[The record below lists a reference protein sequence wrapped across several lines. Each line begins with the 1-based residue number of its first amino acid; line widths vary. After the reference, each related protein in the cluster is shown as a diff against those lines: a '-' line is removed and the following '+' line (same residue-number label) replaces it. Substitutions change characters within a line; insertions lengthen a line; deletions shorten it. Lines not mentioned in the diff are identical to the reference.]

1 MLKYGN
7 ISAIDPTQVRARV
20 EFAEDE
26 IVSAWLPI
34 TVQGSGRSKYFRMF
48 AVGEHVACMMDERCE
63 NGVILGAIYDQ
74 NNQQGDATATLTR
87 IDFGQGSVVEYD
99 SSTKIARVTVG
110 KNVFE
115 ISELGFAIKK
125 SGESLKTILTDL
137 LTANE
142 TETHGTPA
150 GPSTPPVNVAV
161 YSAIKARILAFFTS

>member
-7 ISAIDPTQVRARV
+7 ISAIDPAQVRARV

-74 NNQQGDATATLTR
+74 NNQQGNATATLTR
-87 IDFGQGSVVEYD
+87 IDFGGAVVEYD
-99 SSTKIARVTVG
+99 SATKVASVSVG
-110 KNVFE
+110 SNIIEVNQA
-115 ISELGFAIKK
+115 GFAIKK